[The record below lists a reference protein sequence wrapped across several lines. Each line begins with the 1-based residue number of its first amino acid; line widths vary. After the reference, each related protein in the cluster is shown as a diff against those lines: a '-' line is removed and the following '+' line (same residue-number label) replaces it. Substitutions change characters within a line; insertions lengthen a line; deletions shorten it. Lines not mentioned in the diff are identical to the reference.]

1 MKQAGGTPKWN
12 AIQEPGSWQQP
23 SLAKQRPKLIDG
35 HKKRD
40 EIDRAQNARD
50 DEAAQPVIGSREP
63 VCNGHS
69 AMESGSVGQ
78 FLSWRWRRWWLGR
91 FPRLVILIDLGLDL
105 LGLIHISASN
115 AVVTLPI

>member
-1 MKQAGGTPKWN
+1 MKQARGTPKWN

-63 VCNGHS
+63 VCHGHS
-69 AMESGSVGQ
+69 AIESGSVGQ
-78 FLSWRWRRWWLGR
+78 FLSWR
-91 FPRLVILIDLGLDL
+91 
-105 LGLIHISASN
+105 
-115 AVVTLPI
+115 

>member
-23 SLAKQRPKLIDG
+23 SLAQQRPKLIDS

-40 EIDRAQNARD
+40 EIDRAEHARD

-63 VCNGHS
+63 VCHGHS
-69 AMESGSVGQ
+69 AIESGSVGQ
-78 FLSWRWRRWWLGR
+78 FLSWR
-91 FPRLVILIDLGLDL
+91 
-105 LGLIHISASN
+105 
-115 AVVTLPI
+115 

>member
-1 MKQAGGTPKWN
+1 
-12 AIQEPGSWQQP
+12 
-23 SLAKQRPKLIDG
+23 
-35 HKKRD
+35 
-40 EIDRAQNARD
+40 
-50 DEAAQPVIGSREP
+50 
-63 VCNGHS
+63 
-69 AMESGSVGQ
+69 MESGSVGQ